1 MTIETFRDR
10 YGESNLLDEL
20 SLEESSAFADLAIL
34 VVLSDREVSEE
45 ELDALSEQLLS
56 LAFDDES
63 EIEEAYGDRAR
74 EVKATVSELLEDE
87 ADGEVDRFI
96 RERANLLTGG
106 AYREEALEML
116 ATLAYA
122 DGLEPSEEDVC
133 FQIGRAFGFP
143 REMVHVTFD
152 EVADG

>member
-1 MTIETFRDR
+1 VTIESFRDR
-10 YGESNLLDEL
+10 YGDSTLLDDL
-20 SLEESSAFADLAIL
+20 SLEQSAAFADLAIL
-34 VVLSDREVSEE
+34 VVLSDREVSRA
-45 ELDALSEQLLS
+45 ELDALSEQLIS
-56 LAFDDES
+56 LAFEDES
-63 EIEEAYGDRAR
+63 DIEEAYGDRAR
-74 EVKATVSELLEDE
+74 NVKETVSELLED
-87 ADGEVDRFI
+87 DSDREIERFV
-96 RERANLLTGG
+96 RERADVLTGG

-152 EVADG
+152 EVADD